1 MVDVAH
7 GGGRRRI
14 GVEQKIVRLA
24 ADSQRTP
31 ETRVLILVLRGPG
44 AVGDHGGSGI
54 AIGVGSDLVGRRGGQ
69 DSSGLGGRKWRG
81 LSGPLLVLTLV
92 WVLLLLLL
100 LLLVLAVR
108 MANGGQSVAGRVESM
123 RE

>member
-14 GVEQKIVRLA
+14 GVEQKIVGLA
-24 ADSQRTP
+24 ANSQRAP
-31 ETRVLILVLRGPG
+31 KTRVLVLVLRGPR

-54 AIGVGSDLVGRRGGQ
+54 AIGVGSVLVGRRGGQ
-69 DSSGLGGRKWRG
+69 VGLGGRKWRE

-92 WVLLLLLL
+92 WVLGAVLLL
-100 LLLVLAVR
+100 LLLVLVLAVCR
-108 MANGGQSVAGRVESM
+108 MAD
-123 RE
+123 